1 MGLPSLKFF
10 CNPGT
15 LPKTDK
21 MLMGPPPR
29 FVIYARDCEDIL
41 CNPFR
46 FRSKMYWFI
55 EV

>member
-29 FVIYARDCEDIL
+29 FVIHGLVVTVKITFLIL
-41 CNPFR
+41 LDLEAKC
-46 FRSKMYWFI
+46 I
-55 EV
+55 DL